1 MPRSAKRGTDSPN
14 YFPAAGYFTYFAENA
29 KTENGAIYAPL
40 SDPSK
45 RILVTRSPG
54 VGFYAPGGNGKD
66 YLLTASAQSLVAR
79 EFDIGKLT
87 LGLPRTLVSQVRSFV
102 SVAVSPAGVLL
113 YPGGSNASR
122 LAWLDRTGK
131 SLEVFSQPDDYHAFR
146 ISPDGKRFVAVRG
159 LNGPSAA
166 PIADLWLMDVERH
179 LFSRFAPTQ
188 SNQTPVWSNDG
199 RTVLFTAE
207 ASVNGRTAYRKGISG
222 SGQGERIGDPEIL

>member
-29 KTENGAIYAPL
+29 KTENGAIYAAPL

-66 YLLTASAQSLVAR
+66 YLLTASEQSLVAR

-159 LNGPSAA
+159 LRGPSAA
-166 PIADLWLMDVERH
+166 PIADLWL
-179 LFSRFAPTQ
+179 
-188 SNQTPVWSNDG
+188 DG
-199 RTVLFTAE
+199 CGA
-207 ASVNGRTAYRKGISG
+207 ASVQPLRP
-222 SGQGERIGDPEIL
+222 DPE